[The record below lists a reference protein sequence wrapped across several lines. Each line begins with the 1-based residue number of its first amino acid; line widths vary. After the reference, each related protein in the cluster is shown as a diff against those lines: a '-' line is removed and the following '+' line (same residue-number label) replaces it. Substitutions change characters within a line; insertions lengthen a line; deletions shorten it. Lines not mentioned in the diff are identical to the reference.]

1 MKNGLSNPFTTAAT
15 RMLFSFLV
23 AAVLVV
29 VPAIN
34 NDDDATATSA
44 TLTKRFSF
52 KISSYGFDL

>member
-1 MKNGLSNPFTTAAT
+1 
-15 RMLFSFLV
+15 MLFSFFLV